1 MTSLHTLL
9 KRLDDWMQPGLF
21 EDYAPNGLQVEGR
34 DSISRLALGVSASA
48 DVIDQAV
55 AWGAD
60 ALLVHHGYFWKRES
74 PVLTGI
80 KGQRVRKLV
89 QNQISL
95 LAYHLPLD
103 CHLEFGNNKTLLD
116 HLGLHGGKPV
126 EGENGLLWS
135 IFLGSDQTIESLA
148 ERVAEQLGRD
158 PLVIESPRANKGVNH
173 LIVCTGGAQDYI
185 TKAHIYGADVYMS
198 GEISERTTHEARELG
213 VHYIAAGHHATERYG
228 VQALGEK
235 IRRELGLEV
244 CFFDDHNPA

>member
-9 KRLDDWMQPGLF
+9 QRLDDWMQPSLF
-21 EDYAPNGLQVEGR
+21 RDYTPNGLQVEGR
-34 DSISRLALGVSASA
+34 DSVARLALGVTASA
-48 DVIDQAV
+48 DVIDQSV

-74 PVLTGI
+74 PALTGI
-80 KGQRVRKLV
+80 KGQRVRKLI

-103 CHLEFGNNKTLLD
+103 CHSEFGNNKTLLD
-116 HLGLHGGKPV
+116 QLGLHGGKPV
-126 EGENGLLWS
+126 EGENGLMWS
-135 IFLGSDQTIESLA
+135 IFLDSDQTLDSLA
-148 ERVAEQLGRD
+148 KRVAEKLGRD
-158 PLVIESPRANKGVNH
+158 PLVIESSRANKSINH
-173 LIVCTGGAQDYI
+173 LVVCTGGAQDYLN
-185 TKAHIYGADVYMS
+185 KAYMYGADVYLS

-213 VHYIAAGHHATERYG
+213 VHYIAAGHHATELFG

-235 IRRELGLEV
+235 ISRELDLEV

>member
-1 MTSLHTLL
+1 MISLHTLL
-9 KRLDDWMQPGLF
+9 QRLDDWMQPSIF
-21 EDYAPNGLQVEGR
+21 RDYAPNGLQVEGR
-34 DSISRLALGVSASA
+34 DSVARLALGVTASA
-48 DVIDQAV
+48 DVIDQSV

-74 PVLTGI
+74 PALTGI
-80 KGQRVRKLV
+80 KGQRVRKLI

-103 CHLEFGNNKTLLD
+103 CHSEFGNNKSLLD
-116 HLGLHGGKPV
+116 QLGLHGGKPV
-126 EGENGLLWS
+126 EGENGLMWS
-135 IFLGSDQTIESLA
+135 TFLGPDQTIDSLA
-148 ERVAEQLGRD
+148 KRVAEKLGRD
-158 PLVIESPRANKGVNH
+158 PLVIESSRANKSVSH
-173 LIVCTGGAQDYI
+173 LVICTGGAQDYLS
-185 TKAHIYGADVYMS
+185 KAYMYGADVYLS

-235 IRRELGLEV
+235 ISLELDLEV

>member
-9 KRLDDWMQPGLF
+9 QRLDDWMQPSLF
-21 EDYAPNGLQVEGR
+21 EDHAPNGLQVEGR
-34 DSISRLALGVSASA
+34 DSVSRLALGVTASA
-48 DVIDQAV
+48 DVIDQSV

-80 KGQRVRKLV
+80 KGQRVRKLM

-103 CHLEFGNNKTLLD
+103 CHPEFGNNKTLLD
-116 HLGLHGGKPV
+116 HLGLDGGKPI

-135 IFLGSDQTIESLA
+135 IFLGPDQTIDLLA

-158 PLVIESPRANKGVNH
+158 PLVIEASRA
-173 LIVCTGGAQDYI
+173 
-185 TKAHIYGADVYMS
+185 
-198 GEISERTTHEARELG
+198 R
-213 VHYIAAGHHATERYG
+213 
-228 VQALGEK
+228 
-235 IRRELGLEV
+235 
-244 CFFDDHNPA
+244 

>member
-9 KRLDDWMQPGLF
+9 QRLDDWMQPSLF
-21 EDYAPNGLQVEGR
+21 RDYTPNGLQVEGR
-34 DSISRLALGVSASA
+34 DSVARLALGVTASA
-48 DVIDQAV
+48 DVIDQSV

-74 PVLTGI
+74 PALTGI
-80 KGQRVRKLV
+80 KGQRVRKLI

-103 CHLEFGNNKTLLD
+103 CHSEFGNNKTLLD
-116 HLGLHGGKPV
+116 QLGLHGGKPV
-126 EGENGLLWS
+126 EGENGLMWS
-135 IFLGSDQTIESLA
+135 IFLDSDQTLDSLA
-148 ERVAEQLGRD
+148 KRVAEKLGRD
-158 PLVIESPRANKGVNH
+158 PLVIESSRANKSISH
-173 LIVCTGGAQDYI
+173 LVVCTGGAQDYLN
-185 TKAHIYGADVYMS
+185 KAYMYGADVYLS

-213 VHYIAAGHHATERYG
+213 VHYIAAGHHATELYG

-235 IRRELGLEV
+235 ISRELDLEV